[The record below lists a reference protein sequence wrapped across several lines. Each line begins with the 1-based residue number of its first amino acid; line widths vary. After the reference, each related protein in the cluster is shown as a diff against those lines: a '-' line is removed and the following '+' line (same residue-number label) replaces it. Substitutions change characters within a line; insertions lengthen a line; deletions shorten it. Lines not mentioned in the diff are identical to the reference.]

1 MAAKNV
7 ELVHRWFAEVWTKG
21 RESAIDEM
29 LASDAVV
36 HGLGEPGKDVRGP
49 AAFKPFFT
57 MFQAA
62 FTDIEITVDQT
73 IAEGEWV
80 ASRWTAR
87 MTHRGDQ
94 LGVPAT
100 GRRVEV
106 TGMSMGRF
114 QEGQMVEGWNNW
126 DQMALM
132 EQTQALTRR
141 VQLLP

>member
-1 MAAKNV
+1 MSARNV

-29 LASDAVV
+29 LASDAIV
-36 HGLGEPGKDVRGP
+36 HGLGEPGRDVQGP

-57 MFQAA
+57 KLQGA
-62 FTDIEITVDQT
+62 FNDIQITVEQT

-80 ASRWTAR
+80 ASRWVAR

-106 TGMSMGRF
+106 SGMSMGRF
-114 QEGQMVEGWNNW
+114 RGDKMVEGWNNW

-132 EQTQALTRR
+132 EQIQAAPRS

>member
-1 MAAKNV
+1 MSTDNV
-7 ELVHRWFAEVWTKG
+7 ALMHRWFAEVWTKG

-29 LASDAVV
+29 LADDAVV
-36 HGLGEPGKDVRGP
+36 HGLGEPGVDARGP
-49 AAFKPFFT
+49 AAFKPFFAKL
-57 MFQAA
+57 QAA
-62 FTDIEITVDQT
+62 FGDMQFSVEQT

-87 MTHRGDQ
+87 MTHRGDH

-114 QEGQMVEGWNNW
+114 RGGKLVEGWNSW
-126 DQMALM
+126 DQLALM
-132 EQTQALTRR
+132 EQIQAAPRM
-141 VQLLP
+141 VKLLS

>member
-1 MAAKNV
+1 MATENV

-29 LASDAVV
+29 LAPDAVI
-36 HGLGEPGKDVRGP
+36 HGLGEPGVDARGP
-49 AAFKPFFT
+49 AAFKPFFAKL
-57 MFQAA
+57 QAA
-62 FTDIEITVDQT
+62 FGDMQFTVEQT
-73 IAEGEWV
+73 IADGEWV

-94 LGVPAT
+94 LGVRAT

-114 QEGQMVEGWNNW
+114 REGKMIEGWNNW
-126 DQMALM
+126 DQLALM
-132 EQTQALTRR
+132 EQIQATPRT
-141 VQLLP
+141 VTLLS

>member
-1 MAAKNV
+1 MAASNV

-21 RESAIDEM
+21 RESAIEEM
-29 LASDAVV
+29 LAGDAVV

-49 AAFKPFFT
+49 AAFKPFFA
-57 MFQAA
+57 MFQGA
-62 FTDIEITVDQT
+62 FTEIEITVEQT
-73 IAEGEWV
+73 IAEGDWV

-106 TGMSMGRF
+106 TGMSMGRYR
-114 QEGQMVEGWNNW
+114 GGKMVEGWNNW
-126 DQMALM
+126 DQKALL
-132 EQTQALTRR
+132 EQIEATPGR
-141 VQLLP
+141 VQMLP

>member
-1 MAAKNV
+1 MSAENI

-29 LASDAVV
+29 LASDAVI
-36 HGLGEPGKDVRGP
+36 HGLGEPGVEARGP
-49 AAFKPFFT
+49 SAFKPFFAKL
-57 MFQAA
+57 QAA
-62 FTDIEITVDQT
+62 FGDMQFTVEQT
-73 IAEGEWV
+73 IAEGDWV

-106 TGMSMGRF
+106 TGMSMGCFRD
-114 QEGQMVEGWNNW
+114 GKMVEGWNNW

-132 EQTQALTRR
+132 EQLQAVPRK
-141 VQLLP
+141 VKLLS